1 MKSFNYKFITI
12 VLLFF
17 SLFVFS
23 SQTKNHIVQKGE
35 TVYGISRKYSITV
48 SELCSANNLSTTS
61 VIKPG
66 QTLIIPLANDKV
78 NDKIEKTDSYKVEKG
93 DTLYAIAKRFGISVD
108 TLKILNK
115 MSGTD
120 NLKVGQILTVPVAA
134 EDKKIDVSPVVSS
147 TNELELSD
155 LRMYDTNKKIN
166 KNLSWPV
173 TVKSIQYIKGKVSG
187 VSITTNT
194 NEQVNVIKSGTVMFC
209 GAYRGFG
216 NVVFVQSS
224 SDYMYVYTGLDEIS
238 VKKGDKIDNK
248 QKIGTVAIDS
258 RSNKP
263 QLVLMVFKNGNP
275 IDPEKAPR
283 G

>member
-1 MKSFNYKFITI
+1 MKSFNYKLITI
-12 VLLFF
+12 SLLVF
-17 SLFVFS
+17 SLFIFS

-35 TVYGISRKYSITV
+35 TIYGISRKYNITV
-48 SELCSANNLSTTS
+48 SQLCSANNLSTTS
-61 VIKPG
+61 VIKAG
-66 QTLIIPLANDKV
+66 QALIIPISE
-78 NDKIEKTDSYKVEKG
+78 DKIEKTDSYKVEKG

-134 EDKKIDVSPVVSS
+134 EEKKITQT
-147 TNELELSD
+147 TNISVANDLELLDS
-155 LRMYDTNKKIN
+155 RMYDTNKKIN
-166 KNLSWPV
+166 QNLTWPV
-173 TVKSIQYIKGKVSG
+173 TVKNVQYIKGKVSG
-187 VSITTNT
+187 VSITTNA
-194 NEQVNVIKSGTVMFC
+194 NELVKVIKSGTVMFC

-224 SDYMYVYTGLDEIS
+224 SDYMYVYTGLDEIT
-238 VKKGDKIDNK
+238 VKKGDKLENK
-248 QKIGTVAIDS
+248 QKIGTVAIDV

-263 QLVLMVFKNGNP
+263 QLVFMVFKNGNP